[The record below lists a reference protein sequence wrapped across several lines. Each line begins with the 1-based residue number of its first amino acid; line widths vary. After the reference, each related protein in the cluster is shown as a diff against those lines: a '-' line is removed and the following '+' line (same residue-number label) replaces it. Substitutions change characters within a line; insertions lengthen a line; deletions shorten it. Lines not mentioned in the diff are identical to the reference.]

1 MRELGRG
8 AHPLALDRVE
18 HEGHAIVSRAR
29 AGAGGGWVVTVTI
42 FGGARPEAIA
52 VCDLGAHVAFADP
65 AVAEAAGVAFGKRWV
80 ETHLLS

>member
-1 MRELGRG
+1 MSSG
-8 AHPLALDRVE
+8 AARTRSPSTASSTKATR
-18 HEGHAIVSRAR
+18 SYRAR
-29 AGAGGGWVVTVTI
+29 AGDGGGWVVTVTI

-80 ETHLLS
+80 DTHLLS